1 MDDLAALCDRV
12 LVLNE
17 GRTFEV
23 GTPGDVFLRAGELN
37 GIGLGVPAA
46 QRVANALRERG
57 LPLPAGVL
65 FDSASL
71 AATLTG
77 LAGGTA
83 PARFGGAGGSTMNA
97 FSFGSYY
104 PGESPLHRLDPR
116 AKLLLGCAFIVVAL
130 CARNVAALGAVAV
143 FVAAFYLA
151 SRIPLGY
158 AARSLAP
165 LLFIVVVASLLNLF
179 VNQEGAVLV
188 EWAFIRITAGGVGA
202 CLFIAARLVLIL
214 LGMSLITMTTPTL
227 DLTEALEKLLSPFAR
242 FGLPAHELG
251 MIMGIAL
258 RFLPQFATE
267 LVTGLPRADQ
277 PRRRPLDAQVPCA
290 AMRMLS
296 SLHDPAVHERVP
308 PCGNA
313 VGRPWTPAATTAARA
328 GPACTR

>member
-1 MDDLAALCDRV
+1 
-12 LVLNE
+12 
-17 GRTFEV
+17 
-23 GTPGDVFLRAGELN
+23 
-37 GIGLGVPAA
+37 
-46 QRVANALRERG
+46 
-57 LPLPAGVL
+57 
-65 FDSASL
+65 
-71 AATLTG
+71 
-77 LAGGTA
+77 
-83 PARFGGAGGSTMNA
+83 MNA

-267 LVTGLPRADQ
+267 LVTVYHAQISRGAGLDGSPVRG
-277 PRRRPLDAQVPCA
+277 
-290 AMRMLS
+290 MRMLS
-296 SLHDPAVHERVP
+296 SLLIPLFTSAFRHAETLSSAMDARCYH
-308 PCGNA
+308 GGI
-313 VGRPWTPAATTAARA
+313 GRTRLHPLTFTRLDRNGTLVIVAMLACVIATNFIPW
-328 GPACTR
+328 